1 MRMIAIAL
9 AGLLASPVM
18 AADLRV
24 APRNTPLLPSLGP
37 VGPGFQLYRPAA
49 PAPLEVPQMGVIV
62 QPIFPQVTTHTLWPA
77 SAYQASGRTVWCPS
91 VGVYAHCF

>member
-1 MRMIAIAL
+1 
-9 AGLLASPVM
+9 M

-24 APRNTPLLPSLGP
+24 APAGSPRLLPSMGP
-37 VGPGFQLYRPAA
+37 VTTGFQLYRPAV

-77 SAYQASGRTVWCPS
+77 SAYQATGRTVWCPS